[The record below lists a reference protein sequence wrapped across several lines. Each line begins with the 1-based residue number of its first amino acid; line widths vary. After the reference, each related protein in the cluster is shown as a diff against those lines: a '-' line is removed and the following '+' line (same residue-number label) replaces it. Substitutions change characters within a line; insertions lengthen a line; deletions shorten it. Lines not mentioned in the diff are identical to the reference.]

1 MADPNLRCQVA
12 NATVAALPPIPD
24 GTCSS
29 DIAIDMAD
37 VMLST
42 HFKANKD
49 MINTLVHPEEEK
61 GGEGKQLPERQSWR
75 CRFGP
80 CFTLTMSG
88 WSRNR
93 PSSCGRLW
101 G

>member
-42 HFKANKD
+42 HFKADKD
-49 MINTLVHPEEEK
+49 MIDALVHPEEEK
-61 GGEGKQLPERQSWR
+61 GGGGAGGSN
-75 CRFGP
+75 CRRASPGDAA
-80 CFTLTMSG
+80 LG
-88 WSRNR
+88 HALR
-93 PSSCGRLW
+93 
-101 G
+101 